1 MSGFGAVIGL
11 LLSSG
16 ALLIGVG
23 IAARRPMSISKRV
36 APYLGHSR
44 LAGPNL
50 VRSAAHDETSTIG
63 VIYLPV
69 VRYLVEFL
77 ARNGSGR
84 VQMERRLTGA
94 GMEITVE
101 QFRLQQLVWVAVS
114 TVLGLAMCL
123 GLAASGREF
132 ALLPA
137 LILVSLSA
145 GAGWLLKDYA
155 LSRAVRRR
163 AESVR
168 ASLPG
173 VAELLALA
181 VASGE
186 SAQAALERVGRTM
199 HGPLAQEC
207 ARACLETATGI
218 GFLESLERM
227 SDRLDVVAVRRF
239 VDGISIAVS
248 RGTPLADVLRA
259 QAADSRADRHRALLE
274 IAGRKE
280 VLMLIPLVFLI
291 LPTVVLVA
299 LFPAMSALTS
309 VSP

>member
-1 MSGFGAVIGL
+1 MSVLGAVIGL

-16 ALLIGVG
+16 LLLSAVG
-23 IAARRPMSISKRV
+23 LAARRPISISQRV
-36 APYLGHSR
+36 APYLAHSQ
-44 LAGPNL
+44 LA
-50 VRSAAHDETSTIG
+50 RSTPVTSTANGEVSTLG
-63 VIYLPV
+63 VIYVPV
-69 VRYLVEFL
+69 VRYLVNFL
-77 ARNGSGR
+77 VRNGAGR
-84 VQMERRLTGA
+84 VQMERRLAGA
-94 GMEITVE
+94 GLGITVE
-101 QFRLQQLVWVAVS
+101 QFRLQQLMWVTVS
-114 TVLGLAMCL
+114 TGLGLAMCL

-137 LILVSLSA
+137 LILVSISA
-145 GAGWLLKDYA
+145 GIGWLLKD
-155 LSRAVRRR
+155 SAVARSGRRR
-163 AESVR
+163 GEAVR
-168 ASLPG
+168 ASLPA

-199 HGPLAQEC
+199 HGPLAEEC
-207 ARACLETATGI
+207 ARACMDTATGI
-218 GFLESLERM
+218 GFLESLARM

-259 QAADSRADRHRALLE
+259 QAADARADRHRALLE

-309 VSP
+309 VTP